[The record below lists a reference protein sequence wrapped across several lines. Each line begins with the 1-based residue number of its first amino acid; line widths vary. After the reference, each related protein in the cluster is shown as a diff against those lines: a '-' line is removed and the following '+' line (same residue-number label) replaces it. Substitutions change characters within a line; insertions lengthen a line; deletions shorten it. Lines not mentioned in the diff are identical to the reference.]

1 MKKSMVI
8 AGILVAAL
16 SVAVA
21 QAYLVPLMSPQPA
34 TTNMMMSGGYMNGS
48 RNSGGSMMN
57 GGHGGSMM
65 GGYGNGCMM
74 GCYGYGGM
82 YGGYGN
88 GGSMM
93 GGGRSMNHQQWRWM
107 IWHW

>member
-1 MKKSMVI
+1 MKKTTII
-8 AGILVAAL
+8 AGILVAAISL
-16 SVAVA
+16 ALV
-21 QAYLVPLMSPQPA
+21 QAYPLFVSPQPGA
-34 TTNMMMSGGYMNGS
+34 NSMMMSGGHMNGS
-48 RNSGGSMMN
+48 RSSGGSMMN

-82 YGGYGN
+82 YGRYSN

-93 GGGRSMNHQQWRWM
+93 GGGWSMNHQQWHR
-107 IWHW
+107 